1 MKHFLFT
8 LLAAVCMLMTT
19 SCASQRALTGNVQGI
34 SAHLDATVKAFN
46 LDESCS
52 GSIKMKRGEAIQISL
67 TKYGIE
73 GVRIIMTPDSILLVN
88 KMTKTY
94 LRTSFREADKAL
106 GGEGALTFRN
116 VEAYFW
122 HENGDNVNYA
132 TLPVG
137 GFVPLELRTSYSRHM
152 RAGYYSLPTRVNMEM
167 SGADG
172 MVQTGKAKIKLSKV
186 QVANNWEPNTE
197 IPAKYKNLNFIS
209 VIKNLLKK

>member
-1 MKHFLFT
+1 MIF
-8 LLAAVCMLMTT
+8 AAVAMLMTT
-19 SCASQRALTGNVQGI
+19 SCASQRALTGDVQGI
-34 SAHLDATVKAFN
+34 SAHLDASVKAFN
-46 LDESCS
+46 LDENCS

-88 KMTKTY
+88 KLTKTY

-116 VEAYFW
+116 VESYFW
-122 HENGDNVNYA
+122 HEDGNNVNYA
-132 TLPVG
+132 TLPIG
-137 GFVPLELRTSYSRHM
+137 GFVPLELRTSYSRHI
-152 RAGYYSLPTRVNMEM
+152 RAGYYSVPTRVTMEAK
-167 SGADG
+167 GADG
-172 MVQTGKAKIKLSKV
+172 AIETGKAKLKLTKV